1 MTDSAGVEAWKE
13 QTTAFDRTQS
23 VASAVSQPQPASHI
37 AAEAHVAE
45 NTARD
50 HLERL
55 VELNVLLKSDKDGT
69 ALYGPDPLH
78 TRIQM
83 LRDLLDEHD
92 RDSLIQLKSALQAQ
106 IEDWQDQY
114 DVESPSELRDR
125 AVETETAAQTRD
137 IRTTASDWELVV
149 YRLSIV
155 EDAIKNYNTYSEDFH
170 VSA

>member
-1 MTDSAGVEAWKE
+1 
-13 QTTAFDRTQS
+13 
-23 VASAVSQPQPASHI
+23 
-37 AAEAHVAE
+37 
-45 NTARD
+45 
-50 HLERL
+50 
-55 VELNVLLKSDKDGT
+55 
-69 ALYGPDPLH
+69 
-78 TRIQM
+78 M

-137 IRTTASDWELVV
+137 IRKTASDWELVV

-155 EDAIKNYNTYSEDFH
+155 EDAIENYNTYSEDFQ